1 MYRGAWLPSTY
12 LKDNTSG
19 DQLGRESSNMGPI
32 FAESLKVIFHLVS
45 FVVRVKI
52 SDVGANKSSARYV
65 AKGSDA
71 PPSFLCLEN
80 LKNSVMCCL
89 MTSLTSTG
97 LQGRSS
103 MTSRRF

>member
-1 MYRGAWLPSTY
+1 
-12 LKDNTSG
+12 
-19 DQLGRESSNMGPI
+19 MGPI

-71 PPSFLCLEN
+71 PPSFLSLEN

-89 MTSLTSTG
+89 MTSSQKQDYRVG
-97 LQGRSS
+97 HQ
-103 MTSRRF
+103 RRHANFKISLPT